1 MDGTTFTT
9 GWIDQAFQLDETNDF
24 VEIPDSGDLDGSN
37 FPDLTIEAWI
47 KPANVQ
53 GSRGILTKY
62 NTDIAFISYYLSLN
76 SDCLQCFVGQD
87 SNNFAWSRSDSAAV
101 SADTFTHVAG
111 VWDGSSL
118 KLFVDGQEVPG
129 ALTVQGSS
137 DNNARQL
144 HPR

>member
-47 KPANVQ
+47 KPANVL

-87 SNNFAWSRSDSAAV
+87 SNNFA
-101 SADTFTHVAG
+101 
-111 VWDGSSL
+111 
-118 KLFVDGQEVPG
+118 
-129 ALTVQGSS
+129 
-137 DNNARQL
+137 
-144 HPR
+144 

>member
-47 KPANVQ
+47 RPDSVL

-76 SDCLQCFVGQD
+76 SGRLQFFVG
-87 SNNFAWSRSDSAAV
+87 
-101 SADTFTHVAG
+101 
-111 VWDGSSL
+111 
-118 KLFVDGQEVPG
+118 
-129 ALTVQGSS
+129 
-137 DNNARQL
+137 
-144 HPR
+144 